1 MKTIIL
7 LGELGKRYGRKHL
20 LDVKSPAE
28 AVRALCAN
36 FKDFAGFVST
46 STERGVGYRVLNM
59 REELTEDRLHE
70 PASQRITIAPVVVG
84 ANFFKKLFS
93 GVGAILTGAAL
104 IAASILYP
112 PLGATVLFGTTTL
125 ATVAFSVG
133 VSLALGGVAQMLAPQ
148 PKFDGPKEEQ
158 QPSYVFN
165 GPVNTTAQGQ
175 PVPVGYGRMIVGSAV
190 ISAGVSIEDIST

>member
-36 FKDFAGFVST
+36 FKDFAAFVS
-46 STERGVGYRVLNM
+46 SSQERNVGYRVLNK
-59 REELTEDRLHE
+59 REEVGEDELHN
-70 PASQRITIAPVVVG
+70 PASQRITIAPVVAGAGGTVG
-84 ANFFKKLFS
+84 KILL
-93 GVGAILTGAAL
+93 GATL
-104 IAASILYP
+104 IAASLFVP
-112 PLGATVLFGTTTL
+112 GLAAVALFGTTTL
-125 ATVAFSVG
+125 ATVAFGIG

-148 PKFDGPKEEQ
+148 PKSTGPQEEQ

-165 GPVNTTAQGQ
+165 GAVNTSAQGQ

-190 ISAGVSIEDIST
+190 ISAGISVEDIKA

>member
-7 LGELGKRYGRKHL
+7 LGELGKRYGRRHM

-36 FKDFAGFVST
+36 FKDFAAFVSA
-46 STERGVGYRVLNM
+46 SSERNVGYRVLNM
-59 REELTEDRLHE
+59 REDVGEDELHN
-70 PASQRITIAPVVVG
+70 PASRRITIVPVVAGAGGSVG
-84 ANFFKKLFS
+84 K
-93 GVGAILTGAAL
+93 ILLGAAL
-104 IAASILYP
+104 IAAAVLVP
-112 PLGATVLFGTTTL
+112 GLGAVTLFGTTTL
-125 ATVAFSVG
+125 ASVAFGVG

-148 PKFDGPKEEQ
+148 PKYDGPEEEQ

-190 ISAGVSIEDIST
+190 ISAGISVEDIEA